1 MVVLDEPFANL
12 DPTTQFRLKDLLKK
26 IASQGDTTLLV
37 SSHDLNHVTEVC
49 QRIVVLSKGKV
60 IQDLETNPSTLA
72 ALETYFAQQV
82 PDASIG

>member
-1 MVVLDEPFANL
+1 
-12 DPTTQFRLKDLLKK
+12 
-26 IASQGDTTLLV
+26 
-37 SSHDLNHVTEVC
+37 
-49 QRIVVLSKGKV
+49 VLSKGKV